1 MEDWQHHS
9 LEEKVDLEN
18 LVLLPSDSYSNE
30 GFDKYSCKIKEEP
43 VENSIVIDNSDHTEI
58 KTEKIESDEQEID
71 ANEFSTCK
79 IEICQICGLEFGS
92 NAGLKNHNSLI
103 HPDDDNDDGK
113 KAGRHAII

>member
-43 VENSIVIDNSDHTEI
+43 VENNIVIDNSDQTDI
-58 KTEKIESDEQEID
+58 KTEKIELDEQ
-71 ANEFSTCK
+71 K
-79 IEICQICGLEFGS
+79 S
-92 NAGLKNHNSLI
+92 NANDFSNIKNMKDS
-103 HPDDDNDDGK
+103 PAVRK
-113 KAGRHAII
+113 FSSS